1 MGTVLGGLIIGVICG
16 MLLLYRRKWVTL
28 PIHYYVEIFRC
39 TPLLVQIVWFYYA
52 LPIVLQVELPAW
64 FAAGL
69 GLTLYMGAFAT
80 EIFRGG
86 IISIDK
92 GQWQASRALGM
103 TNGELMRHIILP
115 QAIKRMVPPFVN
127 QSIIQL
133 KNTSLLYVVAVPDL
147 MYTGSII
154 VSDTFRPLEVYTS
167 VAPSPISSSSIRS
180 PCGRPAW
187 RRALTSS
194 GEVMVA
200 SRACARA
207 TARSRRCAACRWR
220 SHRGQVVVVIGPSGC
235 GKSTFLRCINL
246 LEEPSA
252 GTLQV
257 GDRTHRLRRRQHSMP
272 HGRDLARFRARIG
285 MVFQQFDLF
294 PHMTA
299 LQNVM
304 SGPVIVKKMRA
315 RPRPRRSPAIFWPR
329 SGSAAFTERFPRE
342 LSGGQQQ
349 RVAIARAMAMAPE
362 IMLFDEVTSALD
374 PELVGEVLDV
384 MKQLATDGTT
394 MIVVTHEMA
403 FARDVAD
410 QVVVM
415 DAGQVVEQGRGGRS
429 LAAAEEPAYGVV
441 PVALP
446 QHHRRAQEL
455 RGVWGECFRRRK
467 I

>member
-1 MGTVLGGLIIGVICG
+1 
-16 MLLLYRRKWVTL
+16 
-28 PIHYYVEIFRC
+28 
-39 TPLLVQIVWFYYA
+39 
-52 LPIVLQVELPAW
+52 
-64 FAAGL
+64 
-69 GLTLYMGAFAT
+69 
-80 EIFRGG
+80 
-86 IISIDK
+86 
-92 GQWQASRALGM
+92 
-103 TNGELMRHIILP
+103 
-115 QAIKRMVPPFVN
+115 
-127 QSIIQL
+127 
-133 KNTSLLYVVAVPDL
+133 
-147 MYTGSII
+147 
-154 VSDTFRPLEVYTS
+154 
-167 VAPSPISSSSIRS
+167 
-180 PCGRPAW
+180 
-187 RRALTSS
+187 LTSS
-194 GEVMVA
+194 GEVMVKA
-200 SRACARA
+200 EGLRKSYGNVEAVRGV
-207 TARSRRCAACRWR
+207 SLEVD
-220 SHRGQVVVVIGPSGC
+220 RGQVVVVIGPSGC

-257 GDRTHRLRRRQHSMP
+257 GDRRIVFGSKQSMP

-304 SGPVIVKKMRA
+304 SGPVIVKKMPKA
-315 RPRPRRSPAIFWPR
+315 EAETIA
-329 SGSAAFTERFPRE
+329 GDLLAKVGLAAFTERFPRN

-415 DAGQVVEQGRGGRS
+415 DAGQVVEQGR
-429 LAAAEEPAYGVV
+429 AEEV
-441 PVALP
+441 L
-446 QHHRRAQEL
+446 L
-455 RGVWGECFRRRK
+455 RPTNPRTASFLSRFHSTIGERK
-467 I
+467 A